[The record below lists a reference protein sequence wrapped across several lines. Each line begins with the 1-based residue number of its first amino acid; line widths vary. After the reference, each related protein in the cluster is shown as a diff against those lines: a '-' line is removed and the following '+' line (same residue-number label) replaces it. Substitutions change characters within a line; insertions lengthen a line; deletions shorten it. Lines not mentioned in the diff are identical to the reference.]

1 MQQFKID
8 LHTHSILSHD
18 GGITT
23 SGYEDAFRSGL
34 DFIAVTDHNEIDFAL
49 ELQKKLGNKVIVG
62 EEIKSIQGEVIGLF
76 LSEKIPAKMTLAETI
91 SAIKSQNGIVYIPH
105 PFDIRRSALSE
116 KSILENLQQID
127 MLEIFNARSITPLLN
142 SRVSAFAR
150 KHKISGGLGSDSHF
164 RAELCRSYASISAAP
179 DRDNLAGLMQQSTF
193 RKRYVLPWHFLSP
206 KINKFRK
213 HLTAK

>member
-23 SGYEDAFRSGL
+23 SGYEDALKSGL

-49 ELQKKLGNKVIVG
+49 ELHRKLGNKIIVG

-76 LSEKIPAKMTLAETI
+76 LSEKIPAKLSLAETV
-91 SAIKSQNGIVYIPH
+91 AAVKSQNGLVYIPH

-116 KSILENLQQID
+116 KSVLEILAQID
-127 MLEIFNARSITPLLN
+127 LLEIFNARSITPLLN

-150 KHKISGGLGSDSHF
+150 KHKITGGLGSDSHF
-164 RAELCRSYASISAAP
+164 RAELCRSYAGISDVP
-179 DRDNLAGLMQQSTF
+179 DRDNLVSLMQTATF